1 MQTFFRTQEKEL
13 KRLFDYEAATV
24 RKHKEREE
32 RMAAEGKGYCMSIG
46 KGEIYG
52 VTYSQM
58 KELYRIMGSFIEREK
73 APFQCKTKAYGEYNV
88 SISKHVGLYADRDE
102 FYVSYSLDNIDAD
115 FDWMPAGQLQRIA
128 DGISAF
134 LRVYGENG
142 ERKVCWDMADHPE
155 TSQSG
160 IAFSIRED
168 SRLPTFRAVPWI
180 SKRICQEE
188 GGETEIE
195 YCIDVN
201 ETHSEKLTFGE
212 FVAVYRKLGEF
223 LNNQPL

>member
-1 MQTFFRTQEKEL
+1 
-13 KRLFDYEAATV
+13 
-24 RKHKEREE
+24 
-32 RMAAEGKGYCMSIG
+32 MAAEGKGYCMSIG

-58 KELYRIMGSFIEREK
+58 KELYRIMGSFIERERS
-73 APFQCKTKAYGEYNV
+73 PFQCRINEYGEYDV

-102 FYVSYSLDNIDAD
+102 VYVSYSLDNIDAD
-115 FDWMPAGQLQRIA
+115 FDWMSAGQLQRIA
-128 DGISAF
+128 DGISVF

-142 ERKVCWDMADHPE
+142 ERKVCWDVADYPE

-188 GGETEIE
+188 SGETETE
-195 YCIDVN
+195 YSIDVN
-201 ETHSEKLTFGE
+201 EIHSPEMSFGD

-223 LNNQPL
+223 LNRPPE

>member
-1 MQTFFRTQEKEL
+1 MTGVQTCAL
-13 KRLFDYEAATV
+13 PI
-24 RKHKEREE
+24 
-32 RMAAEGKGYCMSIG
+32 C

-52 VTYSQM
+52 ILYPQIE
-58 KELYRIMGSFIEREK
+58 ELHRVMGRFIEREK
-73 APFQCKTKAYGEYNV
+73 APFRCQIKEYEEHGV

-102 FYVSYSLDNIDAD
+102 FFVSYSLDNIDAD
-115 FDWMPAGQLQRIA
+115 FDWMSAGQLQRIA
-128 DGISAF
+128 DAISAF

-142 ERKVCWDMADHPE
+142 GQEVRWDMADHPE

-168 SRLPTFRAVPWI
+168 SRLPTFRSVPWI

-188 GGETEIE
+188 GRETETE
-195 YCIDVN
+195 YSIDVN
-201 ETHSEKLTFGE
+201 EIHSPEMSFGE

-223 LNNQPL
+223 LNRPPE